1 MFFIINF
8 DQDVLWMLGYLFYLK
23 LKKMIRILVCQ
34 KINWHTRGQNNQ
46 VFVIVQSVSCVCVF
60 ATPRAA
66 VCQASLSLTVSR
78 SLFKCMATESVMLF
92 NHLILYHLF
101 LLLPSILSR
110 IRVLGFPGGSDG
122 KESAC
127 NVGDQGSIGKV
138 SWRREWPHSSI
149 LVWRILWTEESGELH
164 YMGSQRVR
172 HNWVTNTKIKY

>member
-1 MFFIINF
+1 MLFIINF
-8 DQDVLWMLGYLFYLK
+8 GQDVLWMLGYLFYLK
-23 LKKMIRILVCQ
+23 LKKMIIILVFQ

-66 VCQASLSLTVSR
+66 VCQASLSFTVSR

-127 NVGDQGSIGKV
+127 NVGDQGSIGKL
-138 SWRREWPHSSI
+138 SWRREWPHSRS
-149 LVWRILWTEESGELH
+149 LSGEF
-164 YMGSQRVR
+164 YGQRSLASYTT
-172 HNWVTNTKIKY
+172 WGLKESDITE